1 MSTKAL
7 KLSINQLIENENDE
21 VVLKAIK
28 DVVRSIISIKK
39 KQIVG
44 YDIEGEPISGEQLE
58 KRVLSASEKV
68 RQGKGISHNDL
79 LEQMK
84 NW

>member
-1 MSTKAL
+1 MSTEAL
-7 KLSINQLIENENDE
+7 KLSITQLIENENDE

-28 DVVRSIISIKK
+28 DVVKSIVSIKK

-44 YDIEGEPISGEQLE
+44 YSVDGEPLTSEDLE
-58 KRVLSASEKV
+58 KIVVASNENVKKGRV
-68 RQGKGISHNDL
+68 ISHEEL
-79 LEQMK
+79 LNQMK